1 MNQATKDAQSF
12 AEPGSFPEYMN
23 SVLSRLSIEQITLI
37 KNAIRRE
44 LKENIE
50 VRNIIRNNPEDA
62 AWRAL
67 DLLQR
72 VENMEALYRADRAI
86 ISNYLKKHFIYPLTD
101 LAFDIR
107 NDSQNLTLLYAR
119 IQTYADIVALLRQR
133 IPKPKF

>member
-1 MNQATKDAQSF
+1 
-12 AEPGSFPEYMN
+12 MN
-23 SVLSRLSIEQITLI
+23 SVLSRLSHEQITLI

-62 AWRAL
+62 TWRAM

-72 VENMEALYRADRAI
+72 VENMEALCRADRAI

-107 NDSQNLTLLYAR
+107 NDPQNLTLLYAR

-133 IPKPKF
+133 MPKPKS